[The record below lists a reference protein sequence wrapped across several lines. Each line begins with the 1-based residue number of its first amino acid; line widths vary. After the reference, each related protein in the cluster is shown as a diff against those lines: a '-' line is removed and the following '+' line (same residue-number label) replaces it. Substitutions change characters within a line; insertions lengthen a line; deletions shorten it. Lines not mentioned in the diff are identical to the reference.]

1 MERKFMGF
9 IGVFRNYVLDSK
21 GRVSLPAEFREQLEA
36 LNEKTLVIMR
46 GFGSYLILMPHS
58 RWIGEMRDLSSRILS
73 DPDRSRDLIDTWR
86 YLSLGA
92 FKKEMDKYG
101 RIMVPKELRKHA
113 FIEKK
118 VSFVGLTDYIEIWDS
133 ETLIKHEVALESK
146 VGGSGDVPTSTDL
159 EKGLLEGNIIYANL
173 MLKR

>member
-1 MERKFMGF
+1 MERKFTGF
-9 IGVFRNYVLDSK
+9 IGVFRDYVLDSK
-21 GRVSLPAEFREQLEA
+21 GRISLPAEFREQLEA

-58 RWIGEMRDLSSRILS
+58 KWVEEMRDLNSRILS
-73 DPDRSRDLIDTWR
+73 DPDRSRDLIDTRR

-113 FIEKK
+113 YIEKK
-118 VSFVGLTDYIEIWDS
+118 VSFVGLTDYIEVWDS
-133 ETLIKHEVALESK
+133 ETLIKHEVVLESK
-146 VGGSGDVPTSTDL
+146 VGGSRDSSIPADL
-159 EKGLLEGNIIYANL
+159 EKGLGGNIIYANL
-173 MLKR
+173 MLRR